1 MPRATYNRLAVG
13 SNPIRPIMK
22 KYYAIDAGSENYLSD
37 TIYQENSTRTG
48 TLLYSKKSDALECL
62 EEMES
67 ICKHLK
73 RKSTYTLNKVQ
84 EMFGPVIIDGV
95 WYERFKR
102 KS

>member
-1 MPRATYNRLAVG
+1 
-13 SNPIRPIMK
+13 MK